1 MVTIAPSILSAD
13 FLNLERDIKMMEN
26 AGIKLFHMDIM
37 DGNFVPNISYG
48 PMILSQIRKISNVDM
63 DAHLMIV
70 EPNRYFNIYK
80 EIGVKYLTIHSEAS
94 THIERDLQIIR
105 KLGMKSGIALN
116 PATPEEN
123 IKYVLEAADMVLVMS
138 VNPGFGGQEFI
149 PSALKKIERVKS
161 MIVNMGLG
169 TKIEV
174 DGGIGKENLKSL
186 IDAGADIIVSGSSL
200 LKGNFKENLEAF
212 HEVINE

>member
-48 PMILSQIRKISNVDM
+48 PMILSQIRKISNIDM

-80 EIGVKYLTIHSEAS
+80 EIGVEYLTIHSEAS
-94 THIERDLQIIR
+94 THIYNHRFN
-105 KLGMKSGIALN
+105 S
-116 PATPEEN
+116 
-123 IKYVLEAADMVLVMS
+123 
-138 VNPGFGGQEFI
+138 F
-149 PSALKKIERVKS
+149 
-161 MIVNMGLG
+161 
-169 TKIEV
+169 
-174 DGGIGKENLKSL
+174 NL
-186 IDAGADIIVSGSSL
+186 
-200 LKGNFKENLEAF
+200 F
-212 HEVINE
+212 